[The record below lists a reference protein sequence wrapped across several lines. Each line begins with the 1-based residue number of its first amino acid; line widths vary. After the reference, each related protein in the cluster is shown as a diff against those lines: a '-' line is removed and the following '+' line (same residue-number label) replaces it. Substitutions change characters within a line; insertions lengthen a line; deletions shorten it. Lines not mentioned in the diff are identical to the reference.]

1 MDREPKETNRQEQ
14 GYGAKAAVWP
24 SAAHLS
30 SLPQSPAEQNDKQK
44 LSKMSHW
51 GITLY
56 YYTWY
61 R

>member
-1 MDREPKETNRQEQ
+1 MDGKPRETNRQEEA
-14 GYGAKAAVWP
+14 YGAKAAVWP

-30 SLPQSPAEQNDKQK
+30 LPQSPAEQNDKHK
-44 LSKMSHW
+44 PTKMSHW
-51 GITLY
+51 GIKPY